1 VRLLKPISVPP
12 VPDLRGIL
20 DSGPP
25 VSMHIGGAG
34 PVASRD
40 NPAHKNQRGSM
51 TLPLISA
58 PALRAQMSAGA
69 RLMVCDCRFDLADPA
84 HGEADHLAWHIPGAV
99 YLHLDRDLSA
109 PRDGRNGRHPL
120 PDRAAFAARMAELGC
135 HDDLPVVAYDASG
148 GMYAARLWWML
159 RWLGHSRV
167 QVLDGGLVAWDAAG
181 GALQAGP
188 VAPRLPGTLTLRPPL
203 VGLLGFDDMLAGLG
217 QPDRLVVD
225 ARAPDRFRGENE
237 TLDPVGGHIPGAANR
252 CFRDNLRPDGSFK
265 PPEQLRQEWQA
276 LMGTRQPGQLVQ
288 QCGSGVTACHN
299 LLALAAAG
307 LDGSALYAGSWSE
320 WCSRD
325 NAPVAVGA

>member
-1 VRLLKPISVPP
+1 
-12 VPDLRGIL
+12 
-20 DSGPP
+20 
-25 VSMHIGGAG
+25 
-34 PVASRD
+34 
-40 NPAHKNQRGSM
+40 M
-51 TLPLISA
+51 TPPLITA
-58 PALRAQMSAGA
+58 PALRAQLASGA
-69 RLMVCDCRFDLADPA
+69 RLMVFDCRFDLADPA

-120 PDRAAFAARMAELGC
+120 PDRAAFAARLGELGC

-167 QVLDGGLVAWDAAG
+167 QVLDGGLVAWDSAG

-188 VAPRLPGTLTLRPPL
+188 VAPRLPGVLTVRPPL
-203 VGLLGFDDMLAGLG
+203 VDLLDFSDVLAGLG
-217 QPDRLVVD
+217 RADRLVVD

-252 CFRDNLRPDGSFK
+252 CFRDNLLPGGQFK
-265 PPEQLRQEWQA
+265 PAAQLRQEWQQ
-276 LMGTRQPGQLVQ
+276 LMGARPASSLVQ

-299 LLALAAAG
+299 LLALAVAG

>member
-1 VRLLKPISVPP
+1 
-12 VPDLRGIL
+12 
-20 DSGPP
+20 
-25 VSMHIGGAG
+25 
-34 PVASRD
+34 
-40 NPAHKNQRGSM
+40 M
-51 TLPLISA
+51 TFPLISA
-58 PALRAQMSAGA
+58 PALRAQLSSGE
-69 RLMVCDCRFDLADPA
+69 RLLVCDCRFDLADPA

-120 PDRAAFAARMAELGC
+120 PDRTAFAQRMGALGL

-167 QVLDGGLVAWDAAG
+167 QVLDGGLAAWDAAG

-188 VAPRLPGTLTLRPPL
+188 VAPRTAASLTLRSPL
-203 VGLLGFDDMLAGLG
+203 VAVLDFDAVLAGLG
-217 QPDRLVVD
+217 RPGRLIVD

-252 CFRDNLRPDGSFK
+252 CFRDNLLPDGRFK
-265 PPEQLRQEWQA
+265 PAALLRQEWLA
-276 LMGTRQPGQLVQ
+276 LMGTRQSDDLVQ

-307 LDGSALYAGSWSE
+307 LDGAALYAGSWSE

-325 NAPVAVGA
+325 NAPLALGA